1 MPDDL
6 VMIGHAGITGL
17 TAGWASA
24 PSDLSLVREQV
35 KGSASIAA
43 AIECQQAN
51 FWSTL
56 ILLQLRPPCTL
67 PTGGAVSEYCP
78 SPDQPDVAGRGVIY
92 ID

>member
-1 MPDDL
+1 MN
-6 VMIGHAGITGL
+6 GHTGITGL

-24 PSDLSLVREQV
+24 PSGLSLVQEQV

-43 AIECQQAN
+43 AIECQQAS

-56 ILLQLRPPCTL
+56 LLLQLRPPCTCL
-67 PTGGAVSEYCP
+67 PTGGTVGESCP